1 MTYFNT
7 TNSKA
12 ISNVPH
18 YRAITDVEAKQH
30 LAGLNMPISKPRMK
44 KIAGKG
50 TTLEHFTLKPFTTAD
65 HGMFAPRTFQNI
77 LEHFRTFHDI
87 SAHLPTF

>member
-12 ISNVPH
+12 ISNV
-18 YRAITDVEAKQH
+18 KLQQH
-30 LAGLNMPISKPRMK
+30 LAGINMPISEPRMK

-50 TTLEHFTLKPFTTAD
+50 TTLEHFTLKPFTTAG
-65 HGMFAPRTFQNI
+65 HGMFAPRTF
-77 LEHFRTFHDI
+77 
-87 SAHLPTF
+87 